1 MALLGRVLIQSQNIE
16 KDLNE
21 DGTWEEGK
29 WKTSGTYKIL
39 SVYNPEYQHT
49 FTLNEAP
56 DDRNYF
62 KP

>member
-1 MALLGRVLIQSQNIE
+1 MIQSQNIE